1 MRAMVLAAGRGSRL
15 RPLTDT
21 TPKPLLQVADG
32 VRLCDWTLAGLK
44 RAGITDI
51 VMNTAH
57 LPETFEALP
66 QELAAR
72 GLHLELSRE
81 ARTHDQS
88 LESLGGIVRA
98 LPLLTDEGRDMSPVV
113 IVAGDVVHNYDF
125 SRLFARAR
133 EIEAGDYDVFL
144 VAVPNPNFNSQGD
157 LTVYADGSVLRGE
170 PPRGHSYGCIMVV
183 SPKIF
188 DGLKPVWC
196 KLFPWMWDFADKGRM
211 RAEVFEGFWD
221 NIGTIEQLQALR
233 RNTEALKWAC
243 F

>member
-144 VAVPNPNFNSQGD
+144 VAVPNPNFNSQDRLCRWQRFAWRTAARTQLRLHHGGQSQD
-157 LTVYADGSVLRGE
+157 LRWVEARVVQTFPLDVGLCRQGAYA
-170 PPRGHSYGCIMVV
+170 
-183 SPKIF
+183 
-188 DGLKPVWC
+188 
-196 KLFPWMWDFADKGRM
+196 
-211 RAEVFEGFWD
+211 
-221 NIGTIEQLQALR
+221 R
-233 RNTEALKWAC
+233 RSL
-243 F
+243 